1 MFVFDINYIRRMSF
15 QSIDEQLKTKQHL
28 LDEIAEM
35 GHTLAEDAQTEE
47 DKFLI
52 DGKVGLDV
60 AHTNRESR
68 LIASIKTPSFS
79 NDDGDGNEKV
89 KKAKGLLRNTSS
101 FHVQH
106 AFLYIFLPLLHDYDV
121 KMPSF
126 TFYGGRKQATTNFSS
141 SF

>member
-1 MFVFDINYIRRMSF
+1 MSF

-60 AHTNRESR
+60 VRTLDVHEASAMIIEPKTNVFFLGLVVAHDTHSLER
-68 LIASIKTPSFS
+68 LAVVFAGEFLLQIAA
-79 NDDGDGNEKV
+79 V
-89 KKAKGLLRNTSS
+89 
-101 FHVQH
+101 HQH
-106 AFLYIFLPLLHDYDV
+106 GEFGFAF
-121 KMPSF
+121 
-126 TFYGGRKQATTNFSS
+126 
-141 SF
+141 

>member
-1 MFVFDINYIRRMSF
+1 MSF

-60 AHTNRESR
+60 ALTN
-68 LIASIKTPSFS
+68 
-79 NDDGDGNEKV
+79 
-89 KKAKGLLRNTSS
+89 
-101 FHVQH
+101 
-106 AFLYIFLPLLHDYDV
+106 
-121 KMPSF
+121 M
-126 TFYGGRKQATTNFSS
+126 
-141 SF
+141 

>member
-1 MFVFDINYIRRMSF
+1 MRLLVFYGLTILFTIVFFHTSCVIASVLKIFSSVFRIAETTYFYFEINYISRMSF

-60 AHTNRESR
+60 ARR
-68 LIASIKTPSFS
+68 TP
-79 NDDGDGNEKV
+79 D
-89 KKAKGLLRNTSS
+89 
-101 FHVQH
+101 
-106 AFLYIFLPLLHDYDV
+106 
-121 KMPSF
+121 
-126 TFYGGRKQATTNFSS
+126 
-141 SF
+141 